1 MSNPKV
7 LSGKRNFTTVNDAWE
22 SYYSENKFA
31 ISSDVQKALKYVP
44 IYYQKRNLTA
54 MAAAYSCW
62 NGAEQ
67 RFEVFCPKNAV
78 FRSTNLHELGHIYF
92 GHLKNSRKYM
102 ATAEKQ
108 LKPFKHQLA
117 DFLQVG
123 SYDVVHDIINICMDF
138 EINSKLFVTKKER
151 EELNASV
158 QFYLLRRYD
167 TPMVRN
173 SIIDFDPDKLSKET
187 IIYFPENF
195 GFPGKKSFLEYVQM
209 MIDYCIHHKKP
220 EIPQNGT
227 GDSHDD
233 NSQISNGSKG
243 EASFF
248 MPTNEDSDNFTKDED
263 NEADSPINKEED
275 NNSDKMSDMPSLE
288 KNEEVGNKPSTEETE
303 NTENESSNE
312 GAAENTTKKPSEEN
326 TLENGENSNVGPQK
340 DDDLPEIEDVDDSTF
355 ARRFRKNQDTQEKTN
370 RIKKEDC
377 ESTRRD
383 VGPLYEL
390 EGETLENEINTAEDW
405 MKRHESE
412 EKEINDLKGK
422 IEVASNASDINSFIL
437 RNALPSIDITSYN
450 DILYNYNRGKTTDV
464 FINKVRT
471 RSTFRKPNVHIYTDV
486 SGSMD
491 PEYTKKI
498 VKAVKAIS
506 SRIDNRSSLT
516 FYNELDLN
524 TEKFSTLSDEVI
536 NRSFVGGGTELAR
549 ALRRSYT
556 KTQENNSAN
565 TLVIISD
572 FCDNIAEI
580 KSQFDNIKSTIICIE
595 VGNYNN
601 DDVAEKFENYGIKN
615 AKLLKVV
622 DRKYAA

>member
-1 MSNPKV
+1 MSSPKV
-7 LSGKRNFTTVNDAWE
+7 LSGKKNFTTVNDAWE
-22 SYYSENKFA
+22 AYYSENKFA
-31 ISSDVQKALKYVP
+31 ISADVQKALKYVP

-92 GHLKNSRKYM
+92 GHLKNSRKYVAM
-102 ATAEKQ
+102 AERN
-108 LKPFKHQLA
+108 LKPYKHQLA
-117 DFLQVG
+117 DFLQV
-123 SYDVVHDIINICMDF
+123 SSCDVIHNIINICMDF
-138 EINSKLFVTKKER
+138 EINSKLFVTNKER

-167 TPMVRN
+167 TSMVRTN
-173 SIIDFDPDKLSKET
+173 ITHFDPDKLSKET

-220 EIPQNGT
+220 EILQNGT
-227 GDSHDD
+227 GNSHDD
-233 NSQISNGSKG
+233 NLQMSNGSKG

-248 MPTNEDSDNFTKDED
+248 MPTDEDSDNSIKDED

-288 KNEEVGNKPSTEETE
+288 KNEEVENKPSTEETE
-303 NTENESSNE
+303 NTENESSNG
-312 GAAENTTKKPSEEN
+312 GAAENTKKPSEEG
-326 TLENGENSNVGPQK
+326 TLESGENSNVGPK
-340 DDDLPEIEDVDDSTF
+340 EDDDLPKIEDVDDSTF
-355 ARRFRKNQDTQEKTN
+355 ARRFRKNQDTQEETN
-370 RIKKEDC
+370 RIKKEDS
-377 ESTRRD
+377 ESARRD
-383 VGPLYEL
+383 AEPLYEL
-390 EGETLENEINTAEDW
+390 EGETLEKEIDTAENW
-405 MKRHESE
+405 MKKHENE

-516 FYNELDLN
+516 FYNEWDLN

-601 DDVAEKFENYGIKN
+601 DNIAEDFENYGIKN

>member
-1 MSNPKV
+1 MSSPKV
-7 LSGKRNFTTVNDAWE
+7 LSSKKNFTSVNDAWE
-22 SYYSENKFA
+22 AYYSENKFA
-31 ISSDVQKALKYVP
+31 ISLDVQKALKYIP

-102 ATAEKQ
+102 AMAERM
-108 LKPFKHQLA
+108 LKPFRHQLA
-117 DFLQVG
+117 DFLQV
-123 SYDVVHDIINICMDF
+123 SSCDIIHDIINICMDF
-138 EINSKLFVTKKER
+138 EINSKLFVTNKER

-167 TPMVRN
+167 TSMVRTN
-173 SIIDFDPDKLSKET
+173 ITNFDPDKLSKET

-195 GFPGKKSFLEYVQM
+195 GFPGKKSFLEYIQM
-209 MIDYCIHHKKP
+209 MIDYCVFHKKP

-233 NSQISNGSKG
+233 NSQMSNGSKG
-243 EASFF
+243 TASFF
-248 MPTNEDSDNFTKDED
+248 MPTNEDDDNSSEDKDD
-263 NEADSPINKEED
+263 EADSPINKEED

-288 KNEEVGNKPSTEETE
+288 KNEEAEDKPSTEETE
-303 NTENESSNE
+303 NTENKSSD
-312 GAAENTTKKPSEEN
+312 GSAAEDTEKSSGEN
-326 TLENGENSNVGPQK
+326 TLEDGENSNVGPQE
-340 DDDLPEIEDVDDSTF
+340 DDNLPKIEDVDDNTF
-355 ARRFRKNQDTQEKTN
+355 ARRFRQNQDTQDEAN
-370 RIKKEDC
+370 RIKKED
-377 ESTRRD
+377 SQAARRNSE
-383 VGPLYEL
+383 PLYEL
-390 EGETLENEINTAEDW
+390 EGETLENEIDTAENW
-405 MKRHESE
+405 MKKHENE
-412 EKEINDLKGK
+412 EQEINDLKSK
-422 IEVASNASDINSFIL
+422 IEVASNASDINNFIL
-437 RNALPSIDITSYN
+437 RNALPSIDVYSYN

-516 FYNELDLN
+516 FYNEWDLN
-524 TEKFSTLSDEVI
+524 TEKFNTLSDEVI

-549 ALRRSYT
+549 ALRRSYV

-572 FCDNIAEI
+572 FCDNMAEI
-580 KSQFDNIKSTIICIE
+580 KKQFDNIKSTIICIE

-601 DDVAEKFENYGIKN
+601 DNVAEDFENYGIKN